1 MLADLPSRQT
11 AAAKIT
17 HVHKKDGFIC
27 SPSLTSA
34 HASGVDPS
42 HVFHDRRELRLV
54 FLDDVVEPVQVHRE
68 RVLALRLQRLGD
80 FRELVLVTPLRADDV
95 RCRVFGGVK
104 RSANRNKG
112 KEFSDN
118 RSTTTTTTVTMI
130 TQRNKQKVNE
140 MKYPSFPQSV
150 RSGQSPQEGMTTSLG
165 SPRRDSRLC
174 PCGAKRDEC
183 AAKRASTPYRV
194 CVCVCMCGRWKEKE
208 RKQKAQRQC

>member
-1 MLADLPSRQT
+1 M
-11 AAAKIT
+11 
-17 HVHKKDGFIC
+17 
-27 SPSLTSA
+27 SA
-34 HASGVDPS
+34 HASEVNPS

-104 RSANRNKG
+104 HSANPHKG

-118 RSTTTTTTVTMI
+118 RSTTATATVTMMI
-130 TQRNKQKVNE
+130 TQRNRQKVNE

-150 RSGQSPQEGMTTSLG
+150 RSGQSPREGMTTSLG
-165 SPRRDSRLC
+165 NPRRDSRLC
-174 PCGAKRDEC
+174 PCGAKRDERG
-183 AAKRASTPYRV
+183 AKRASTPY
-194 CVCVCMCGRWKEKE
+194 
-208 RKQKAQRQC
+208 